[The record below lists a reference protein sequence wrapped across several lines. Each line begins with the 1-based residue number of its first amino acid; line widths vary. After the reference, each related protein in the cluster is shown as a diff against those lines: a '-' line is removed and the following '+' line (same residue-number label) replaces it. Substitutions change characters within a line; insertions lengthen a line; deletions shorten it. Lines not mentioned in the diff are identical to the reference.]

1 MSTFKKVIS
10 IVLCFSL
17 LAGSFAFLGDL
28 IVPKASAAG
37 ETHITKTYDEL
48 DAAYNNF
55 IYLGIDVYEVR
66 NGELTDGYVQ
76 PGDWLEYRMTLLSD
90 MYIGQSLPIFVY
102 DRDFFDV
109 RVVTS
114 MTPSESE
121 TYEKADYEA
130 N

>member
-55 IYLGIDVYEVR
+55 IYLGIDVYEVG
-66 NGELTDGYVQ
+66 NGMLTDGYVNA
-76 PGDWLEYRMTLLSD
+76 GDWLEYRMTILSD
-90 MYIGQSLPIFVY
+90 MYIGQSYPLVVY
-102 DRDFFDV
+102 DKDFFDI
-109 RVVTS
+109 RVVSSTTRATS
-114 MTPSESE
+114 D
-121 TYEKADYEA
+121 TYVA